1 MTGEIIKFPIGRVV
15 REHRIAA
22 SLHGS
27 PELDAIERSGISIRR
42 AIETLRRQE
51 ATLNLL
57 AARARKKVAPE
68 QRGAACAENMRHIYA
83 RINEL
88 NAEAGDTD
96 GGTVA

>member
-1 MTGEIIKFPIGRVV
+1 MSGEINKVPIGRVV

-27 PELDAIERSGISIRR
+27 PEFDAIERSGISIRR

-57 AARARKKVAPE
+57 AARARKKVSPE
-68 QRGAACAENMRHIYA
+68 QHAAACAQNTRRVHA

-88 NAEAGDTD
+88 DAETGDTD
-96 GGTVA
+96 GAA